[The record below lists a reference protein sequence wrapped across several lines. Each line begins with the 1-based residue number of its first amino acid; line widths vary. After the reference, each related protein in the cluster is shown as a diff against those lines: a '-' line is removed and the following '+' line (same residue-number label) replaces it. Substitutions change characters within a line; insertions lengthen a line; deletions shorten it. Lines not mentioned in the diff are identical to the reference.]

1 MLVIIDRKGWEEEID
16 LDPIQKYG
24 LSELEEF
31 LEMIWSNALNL
42 QINKLKPKKYKWF
55 APKSHES

>member
-1 MLVIIDRKGWEEEID
+1 MIIDGKGWEKEID
-16 LDPIQKYG
+16 LDLIQKYR

-31 LEMIWSNALNL
+31 LEMIWSKALNL

-55 APKSHES
+55 ASKSYKN